1 MRLLLDTHIA
11 LWAITGDAKLDRSAQ
26 ALIADSGNAV
36 FVSAVSLFEI
46 AIKRHRRPESLA
58 VSASEALRLF
68 EEAGYMVLPVSA
80 SHATAVEELPL
91 LHADPFD
98 RLLAAQALT
107 EPMRLITHDRKLAA
121 YSETFIM
128 A

>member
-1 MRLLLDTHIA
+1 VRLLLDTHIA
-11 LWAITGDAKLDRSAQ
+11 LWAITGDQKLNRSAQ
-26 ALIADSGNAV
+26 ALIDDIANGV

-46 AIKRHRRPESLA
+46 AIKRLRRPGSLA
-58 VSASEALRLF
+58 VGAGEALRLF
-68 EEAGYMVLPVSA
+68 EEAGYSMLPVSA
-80 SHATAVEELPL
+80 SHAAAVEALPL

-107 EPMRLITHDRKLAA
+107 EPLRLITHDRKLAS
-121 YSETFIM
+121 YSETFIL

>member
-11 LWAITGDAKLDRSAQ
+11 LWAITGDEKLDRSAQ
-26 ALIADSGNAV
+26 ALIADSGNLV

-46 AIKRHRRPESLA
+46 AIKRLRRPDSLA
-58 VSASEALRLF
+58 VGAGEALRLF
-68 EEAGYMVLPVSA
+68 EQASYVMLPVSA
-80 SHATAVEELPL
+80 PHAAAVEALPR

-107 EPMRLITHDRKLAA
+107 EPMRLITHDRRLAS
-121 YSETFIM
+121 YSETFIL